1 MFKKFAR
8 LLSVASFAFLSQLAM
23 AQEILVSAAASL
35 SNAFRDVGQ
44 VFEQQHPGAK
54 VVFNFA
60 ASGVLLGQI
69 EQGAP
74 VDVFASADEA
84 TMDKAQEQN
93 LLVDGT
99 RFVFVENA
107 LVLIVPK
114 GTRIPTSLQDLTMK
128 EYASIALGTPSSV
141 PAGNYTQQILQ
152 KDGLWTE
159 LEPRFVF
166 GESVRQVLQYVSGNE
181 VDAGF
186 VYKTDATVS
195 AKEVDIALTVPTLS
209 PITYPMAQVKTGEH
223 PELAKQFIEFVASE
237 QGQEILAKY
246 GFVAPK
252 K

>member
-1 MFKKFAR
+1 MIKNIVKGF
-8 LLSVASFAFLSQLAM
+8 SVAALVLGTQWAC
-23 AQEILVSAAASL
+23 AQELLVSAAASL

-44 VFEQQHPGAK
+44 AFEEKHPGSK

-60 ASGVLLGQI
+60 ASGVLLSQI

-74 VDVFASADEA
+74 VDVFASADEK

-93 LLVDGT
+93 LLIADT

-114 GTRIPTSLQDLTMK
+114 GKQIPATLADLK
-128 EYASIALGTPSSV
+128 KSEYGSIAVGTPSSV
-141 PAGNYTQQILQ
+141 PAGNYTQEVLQ
-152 KDGLWTE
+152 KEGIWKD
-159 LEPRFVF
+159 LEPKFVF

-186 VYKTDATVS
+186 VYKTDAAMS

-209 PITYPMAQVKTGEH
+209 PITYPMALVKTGEN
-223 PELAKQFIEFVASE
+223 PELAKQFVAFVASE

>member
-1 MFKKFAR
+1 MFKKIFKGFSAIA
-8 LLSVASFAFLSQLAM
+8 LAFSMQWVC
-23 AQEILVSAAASL
+23 AQELLVSAAASL

-44 VFEQQHPGAK
+44 AFEQQNPGTK

-74 VDVFASADEA
+74 VDVFASADKA
-84 TMDKAQEQN
+84 TMDKAQKQD

-114 GTRIPTSLQDLTMK
+114 GSKVPAKLEDLK
-128 EYASIALGTPSSV
+128 QGDYGSIALGTPSSV
-141 PAGNYTQQILQ
+141 PAGNYTKEVLD
-152 KDGLWTE
+152 KEGLWAD
-159 LEPRFVF
+159 LESKFVF
-166 GESVRQVLQYVSGNE
+166 GESVRQVLQYVSSNE

-186 VYKTDATVS
+186 VYKTDAAVND
-195 AKEVDIALTVPTLS
+195 KDVDIALTVQTLS
-209 PITYPMAQVKTGEH
+209 PITYPMAQIKTGEH
-223 PELAKQFIEFVASE
+223 PELAKKFMEFIESKQA
-237 QGQEILAKY
+237 QDILAKY